1 MVKLRLILKL
11 ILCAPG
17 TDLIFALWMEGKFY
31 FLLQMSLGGWVVDSG
46 DTNARGALFQRRLC
60 FMICLFLQKPV
71 HGPFCAAFKLG
82 LKGLIGPFH
91 AQLGENLTK
100 MVKKG
105 QNQAAKNIFKMIIGS
120 KKSQNSCGKQKAGS

>member
-1 MVKLRLILKL
+1 MLY
-11 ILCAPG
+11 
-17 TDLIFALWMEGKFY
+17 DLFF
-31 FLLQMSLGGWVVDSG
+31 
-46 DTNARGALFQRRLC
+46 
-60 FMICLFLQKPV
+60 QKPV
-71 HGPFCAAFKLG
+71 HGPLCAAFKLG

-105 QNQAAKNIFKMIIGS
+105 QNQAAKNILKMIIGS